1 MEELTNEN
9 RKEILRDD
17 LELMKQ
23 TVFKVFP
30 GAKIVNIKKGET
42 MNKT

>member
-1 MEELTNEN
+1 MEEMTNEK

-17 LELMKQ
+17 LELMRE

-30 GAKIVNIKKGET
+30 GAKIVNIKEGET